1 MKCALAGLAVL
12 IGLSGAAVCQNKTPT
27 PGNRLVHP
35 GTALLDSLGIVA
47 GAPDP
52 VPQKDAQVDTG
63 SMLVRAAPA
72 TEKP

>member
-1 MKCALAGLAVL
+1 MKSALAGITVL
-12 IGLSGAAVCQNKTPT
+12 IGLSGAALCQNKTPT
-27 PGNRLVHP
+27 PGNSVVHP

-52 VPQKDAQVDTG
+52 VPEKDAQADAG
-63 SMLVRAAPA
+63 NMLVRAAPA